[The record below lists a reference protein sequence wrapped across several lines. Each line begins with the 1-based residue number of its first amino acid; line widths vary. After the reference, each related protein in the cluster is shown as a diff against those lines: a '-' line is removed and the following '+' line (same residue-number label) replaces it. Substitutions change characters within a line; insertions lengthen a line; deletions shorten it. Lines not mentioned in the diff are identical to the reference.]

1 MLTIGFLCSK
11 ADYSLFVHSSDNGI
25 IYLLLYVDDIVLI
38 GSNVSLIDAF
48 IHKLQQEFSMKD
60 LGDLHYFLGLE
71 VTQSPQGMFLSQV
84 KYARDILIRAELQ
97 DSKPISTPM
106 IVSHHLTSDGPL
118 FHSPTIYRSLVGSL
132 QYLTIT
138 RPDITYAVNSVS
150 QFMHAPRE
158 SHFQA
163 VKRIL
168 RYVKGTLHFGLSIS
182 SSSHLNISAFSDA
195 DWAGCPETSRSTS
208 GYAIFMGDNL
218 ISWTSKKQ
226 TTVSRSSAESEYRA
240 LALTAAEVKWL
251 LNILHDLRI
260 QLPAQ
265 PTLLCDNTSA
275 IFMTRNPV
283 AQRRSRHIDIDVHFV
298 RELVCNGILT
308 IKHVPSTLQIAD
320 IFTKSPSKSLFL
332 LFRSKLRV
340 FPTTLNLRGDVGD
353 NTLEIITVAINEK
366 IKDQSMEIKTL

>member
-1 MLTIGFLCSK
+1 LKF
-11 ADYSLFVHSSDNGI
+11 
-25 IYLLLYVDDIVLI
+25 
-38 GSNVSLIDAF
+38 
-48 IHKLQQEFSMKD
+48 
-60 LGDLHYFLGLE
+60 
-71 VTQSPQGMFLSQV
+71 
-84 KYARDILIRAELQ
+84 
-97 DSKPISTPM
+97 
-106 IVSHHLTSDGPL
+106 
-118 FHSPTIYRSLVGSL
+118 
-132 QYLTIT
+132 
-138 RPDITYAVNSVS
+138 
-150 QFMHAPRE
+150 
-158 SHFQA
+158 
-163 VKRIL
+163 
-168 RYVKGTLHFGLSIS
+168 
-182 SSSHLNISAFSDA
+182 NISAFSDA

-298 RELVCNGILT
+298 RELVCNGILQV
-308 IKHVPSTLQIAD
+308 KHVPSTLQIAD

-340 FPTTLNLRGDVGD
+340 LPTTLDLRGDVGD
-353 NTLEIITVAINEK
+353 NSTLHSGDNQGSNQRENH
-366 IKDQSMEIKTL
+366 S